1 MRGVQG
7 RTRNRQSLKGTEQPE
22 IHGRFATVTTSAE
35 TVRLRRRIGLESGGP
50 SQIRI
55 NKTAAVQTSP
65 FLRPFWLRGRLLLGQ
80 RLGLG
85 ILCRPGGWLGGR
97 RGRGLL
103 RSRRSLCLLEGLA

>member
-7 RTRNRQSLKGTEQPE
+7 RMRNRQSLKSTEQPE
-22 IHGRFATVTTSAE
+22 IHRRLATAITLAE

-65 FLRPFWLRGRLLLGQ
+65 FLRPFWLRGRLWRGQ
-80 RLGLG
+80 RSGLG
-85 ILCRPGGWLGGR
+85 IPCRLGGWLGGR
-97 RGRGLL
+97 RGRG
-103 RSRRSLCLLEGLA
+103 